1 MEFLSEILSTLGY
14 FILALFI
21 LVTFHELGHFL
32 AARLFGMRVERFSI
46 GFPPRLVG
54 FVKGETDYCI
64 SATPLGGYVKIAGL
78 MDETMDDSFLE
89 KQPEPWEFR
98 AKPVWQRI
106 IVISAGVIFN
116 ILLSMMIYTG
126 ITYSYG
132 EQVIPSENV
141 GGFYVEESS
150 LMHELGFR
158 SGDRLLAVN
167 GSRPAYFRDFFAVD
181 QLTVSQIVYTVNRDG
196 QEVDI
201 ALPVD
206 FLDRARDARMINILD
221 AVPAAISNVAPGTPA
236 EAAGF
241 KDGDEI
247 TEMDG
252 QIVEYWVQMTQ
263 IIKTAE
269 GPISVIV
276 SRNGQPVSLEVT
288 PDPETQTIGVQMI
301 DPIAY
306 FGAVELD
313 RNFASSITAG
323 VSRAI
328 GALVGNFRGIAKIV
342 SGELAIKDNLGGP
355 VAIATVT
362 KDMTEKGGSRG
373 FWEITAFL
381 SLSLAVMNL
390 LPIPVLDGGHLVFLI
405 YEGITRREPSERIK
419 GYFQQAGFILI
430 LVLVVY
436 VTFNDIARTLG
447 F

>member
-1 MEFLSEILSTLGY
+1 MEIITDIFSTVGY

-54 FVKGETDYCI
+54 FIKGDTDYCI

-78 MDETMDDSFLE
+78 MDETMDDSFVG
-89 KQPEPWEFR
+89 KSPEPWEFR

-116 ILLSMMIYTG
+116 ILLSILIYAG
-126 ITYSYG
+126 LTYSYG
-132 EQVIPSENV
+132 EQVVPAANV
-141 GGFYVEESS
+141 PGVYIEEGS

-158 SGDRLLAVN
+158 SGDRLVGVN
-167 GSRPAYFRDFFAVD
+167 GERPEYFNQFFSVD
-181 QLTVSQIVYTVNRDG
+181 QLTVSQIVYTIERDG
-196 QEVDI
+196 QSLDI
-201 ALPVD
+201 TLPQN
-206 FLDRARDARMINILD
+206 FLDQARDARLISIVD
-221 AVPAAISNVAPGTPA
+221 AVPSVLAKVMAGSPA
-236 EAAGF
+236 DEAGL
-241 KDGDEI
+241 KDGDKI
-247 TEMDG
+247 IAMNG
-252 QIVEYWVQMTQ
+252 QQVGYWVQMTQ
-263 IIKTAE
+263 VIKSSE
-269 GPISVIV
+269 GTISLLI
-276 SRNGQPVSLEVT
+276 SRNGQEIPLEVT
-288 PDPETQTIGVQMI
+288 PDPDTKTIGVQMVE
-301 DPIAY
+301 PVSF
-306 FGAVELD
+306 FGAIEIERGLGD
-313 RNFASSITAG
+313 SFIAG
-323 VSRAI
+323 ADRAI
-328 GALVGNFRGIAKIV
+328 QALVGNIRGIAKIV
-342 SGELAIKDNLGGP
+342 TGELAVKDNLGGP

-362 KDMTEKGGSRG
+362 KDMTDQGGSRG

-390 LPIPVLDGGHLVFLI
+390 LPIPVLDGGHLVFLF

-419 GYFQQAGFILI
+419 GFFQQAGFILI